1 MPVKTST
8 LPARLPAS
16 GSTSPSIDAPEASLA
31 LEIQDCPDAL
41 APATQTAEPSGGTCS
56 EGVNRSYPAENRQ
69 PTAQRRQSGIWGVF
83 ASTLVTIFLAEM
95 GDKTQIA
102 ILLMTAESHSP
113 WIVFLGAG
121 SALIATSLIGVLLGR
136 WLAGRLSPKT
146 LETSAGVILLLIS
159 ASLLW
164 DVLH

>member
-1 MPVKTST
+1 MKTST

-16 GSTSPSIDAPEASLA
+16 ESTSPSSDAPKAILA
-31 LEIQDCPDAL
+31 PERKDCPDTT
-41 APATQTAEPSGGTCS
+41 APATETGKSSGGTH
-56 EGVNRSYPAENRQ
+56 RSGDGQ
-69 PTAQRRQSGIWGVF
+69 PTEQTKQSSIWGVF
-83 ASTLVTIFLAEM
+83 ASTFATIFLAEM

-102 ILLMTAESHSP
+102 TLLMTAESHSP

-121 SALIATSLIGVLLGR
+121 SALIATSSLGVLLGC

-146 LETSAGVILLLIS
+146 LETAAGAILLFIS